1 MRLSNIAYLYLV
13 RLKARVVLVQ
23 ELFAVLGIA
32 VGVALLFASQV
43 ASTSLNGSVAQLT
56 SGVIGQS
63 KYQLKARGPRGFSEA
78 LFGEVQ
84 RLPGVSAAVP
94 VLEAQASVTGP
105 AGSRSVDLIA
115 TDPRYVRLA
124 GPLLAHFRAS
134 QLAHQ
139 RAIALP
145 VPIAE
150 AVGTGPLDVVRLQ
163 VGASVVRTLVGAELN
178 ARSIGALVNSAV
190 AVAPLAY
197 VQGLTGMDGRITRVF
212 VQVRPGEDREVRAG
226 LVRLAAGRLNVEPA
240 DYEATLFDQA
250 AASVNQST
258 KTFAAICA
266 LVGFMFAYCSML
278 LTADLR
284 RGLIRELRRGGAT
297 RREVVKTLLFDALV
311 LAAVASLLGLALGD
325 LLSIV
330 AFSSPPGFL
339 SFAFPVGSQRI
350 VTSQS
355 VLVAVGA
362 GMLAACFGVLIPT
375 RDLWVST
382 GRGRH
387 ARRHARAPATHPAFD
402 RRTAG
407 MLAGGCACLA
417 ITTLIL
423 LAAPQSAIVG
433 VVALIA
439 ALLLLLP
446 ALLDLVLAGF
456 ERLQRPFGSGATAL
470 AVVEL
475 RSPKT
480 RNRSIAIAA
489 TAAVA
494 VFGSVTIQGSH
505 TNLQGGLDRV
515 FHNVSGVTDLW
526 IVPREEQDLLSTTS
540 FQGLRAST
548 LEDLP
553 GVGAVGVYRGGFLEY
568 GGRSVWVLAPPA
580 TASSPIPRTQLLA
593 GSLALANARLRAG
606 GWAAISKTLADQHRL
621 HIGQTFVLPSP
632 RNTAFRVA
640 ALTTNLGWP
649 PGAIVLNGKD
659 YARAWES
666 PEPSAYNVMLAP
678 GASAVKVRGEIQ
690 ADLGAASGLAV
701 ETATQREQAQR
712 ATSRQ
717 GLDRL
722 TQIALLALMAGVLA
736 TATVMGG
743 MISQRRRRF
752 ARMKVQGYGRRTLWR
767 ALIWESGLL
776 IGAGCLIGA
785 GLGVYGQLLL
795 SHALMSITGFPVV
808 LSANVL
814 VAFADFVLVTV
825 VAAVCIAIPGYR
837 AAGVAPYP
845 WPEA

>member
-1 MRLSNIAYLYLV
+1 MRLSNIAHLYLV

-150 AVGTGPLDVVRLQ
+150 AVGTGPLDVVKLQ

-266 LVGFMFAYCSML
+266 MVGFMFAYCSML

-382 GRGRH
+382 GRGG
-387 ARRHARAPATHPAFD
+387 HARAPATHPAFD

-423 LAAPQSAIVG
+423 LAAPQSAVVG

-446 ALLDLVLAGF
+446 ALLGLVLAGF

-475 RSPKT
+475 RSPRT

-505 TNLQGGLDRV
+505 ANLQSGLDRL

-526 IVPREEQDLLSTTS
+526 IVPREEQDLVATTS
-540 FQGLRAST
+540 FQGLRRVDAGRPRRCRGRRCVPRRVSRIRRAQRLGAGAARHGVLADPAHSTARRQPRAGEREASRGR
-548 LEDLP
+548 LGGDLQDPGRPASPAHRPDLRIALASEYRVSRRRADHEP
-553 GVGAVGVYRGGFLEY
+553 GVAS
-568 GGRSVWVLAPPA
+568 GRDRPQ
-580 TASSPIPRTQLLA
+580 RQ
-593 GSLALANARLRAG
+593 RLRARVG
-606 GWAAISKTLADQHRL
+606 K
-621 HIGQTFVLPSP
+621 P
-632 RNTAFRVA
+632 R
-640 ALTTNLGWP
+640 
-649 PGAIVLNGKD
+649 
-659 YARAWES
+659 
-666 PEPSAYNVMLAP
+666 
-678 GASAVKVRGEIQ
+678 
-690 ADLGAASGLAV
+690 
-701 ETATQREQAQR
+701 AQR
-712 ATSRQ
+712 
-717 GLDRL
+717 
-722 TQIALLALMAGVLA
+722 I
-736 TATVMGG
+736 
-743 MISQRRRRF
+743 
-752 ARMKVQGYGRRTLWR
+752 
-767 ALIWESGLL
+767 
-776 IGAGCLIGA
+776 
-785 GLGVYGQLLL
+785 
-795 SHALMSITGFPVV
+795 
-808 LSANVL
+808 
-814 VAFADFVLVTV
+814 
-825 VAAVCIAIPGYR
+825 
-837 AAGVAPYP
+837 
-845 WPEA
+845 